1 MNVRWGAVLAGV
13 AVDLTLT
20 LLLQGVALLLGAQP
34 SDDIFSFQRTTDI
47 VLIALGLLATCAGG
61 FVAGAVA
68 RDAGL
73 LNGLMVGVV
82 DILIFAVQ
90 RIDPVGTTGAR
101 FSVLFQLVGC
111 LAGALGG
118 YLSRYRT
125 ATR

>member
-34 SDDIFSFQRTTDI
+34 SNDVFSFQRTADV
-47 VLIALGLLATCAGG
+47 VLIALGLLATGAGG
-61 FVAGAVA
+61 FVAGILA
-68 RDAGL
+68 REASM

-82 DILIFAVQ
+82 GILIFAVQ
-90 RIDPVGTTGAR
+90 RVDPVGTTGAR
-101 FSVLFQLVGC
+101 FGVLFQLVGC
-111 LAGALGG
+111 LVGALGG